1 MALRTRNPHVPLTL
15 RYADILAAAR
25 ASEVLVSRPVGESSR
40 TYADESPDFLRLP
53 QIPVILCRT
62 LCIISGKHAE
72 VNVQEQDPDNTL
84 KNGVPENKG
93 CHNQNQKNS
102 HQESPKIIGAVASD
116 HKIAESVAYTTK
128 KIFHKKSPVF
138 KSVNK
143 VRLCVTKI

>member
-1 MALRTRNPHVPLTL
+1 MMALRTRNPHVPLTL
-15 RYADILAAAR
+15 RHADVLAAAW
-25 ASEVLVSRPVGESSR
+25 ASEVLVSLPVGKSSL
-40 TYADESPDFLRLP
+40 TYADEPPDFFRLP

-72 VNVQEQDPDNTL
+72 VNIQEQNPDNTL

-93 CHNQNQKNS
+93 CHNQDQKNS

-128 KIFHKKSPVF
+128 KIFHKSLPY
-138 KSVNK
+138 SS
-143 VRLCVTKI
+143 L